1 MRALVVSPETA
12 RSLPERPDPGLS
24 LLTAIPGPSDR
35 IGDLRLDGDAWADA
49 AEVMRPTL
57 DDVAL
62 ILHSSGT
69 TRRPKLVPR
78 THHNLVLTCQTFI
91 DTRGITSADR
101 CLCLSRTAYAQGMNA
116 LITTIVSGSSLI
128 NVPGPNMAA
137 LPDWLHDLRPSYLS
151 TTPAILRA
159 LAANHGALP
168 APLRLISSSAGPL
181 SEDEV
186 HHIEAVLGVPLLNA
200 YAMTE
205 ASWIAGERAVGFHR
219 VAGTVGVPS
228 CEIRTVDE
236 NGAVLGPHETGEI
249 VVRGPYVFP
258 GYLDDPEA
266 TEAAFLPDGWFRTGD
281 TGFVDAAGYLHLTG
295 RLRET
300 INRGGEKISPDEVD
314 AALRSH
320 PAVADA
326 AVFAIP
332 EPILGEDLVA
342 AVVLEPGMSLGRKAV
357 HGWLLDR
364 LPLFKVPRRIW
375 FVEELPRTATGKVQ
389 RGELVRRWSEKR
401 E

>member
-1 MRALVVSPETA
+1 M
-12 RSLPERPDPGLS
+12 
-24 LLTAIPGPSDR
+24 
-35 IGDLRLDGDAWADA
+35 
-49 AEVMRPTL
+49 
-57 DDVAL
+57 
-62 ILHSSGT
+62 
-69 TRRPKLVPR
+69 PR

-116 LITTIVSGSSLI
+116 LMTTIVSGSSLI

-281 TGFVDAAGYLHLTG
+281 AGFVDAAGYLHLTG

-326 AVFAIP
+326 AVFAVP
-332 EPILGEDLVA
+332 DAILGEDLVA
-342 AVVLEPGMSLGRKAV
+342 AVVLEPGMTCGAQSAAWVAARPVAAV
-357 HGWLLDR
+357 QS
-364 LPLFKVPRRIW
+364 PAPIW
-375 FVEELPRTATGKVQ
+375 FVEELPADPHREGAAERVGPPLDSGSWLSAAGWFEHRCFMTALNCTRDDSNFVGP
-389 RGELVRRWSEKR
+389 
-401 E
+401 